1 MAVRDAERSS
11 ADERAAQLL
20 RSVGQRVTKPRLAVL
35 ACVLAAKEEHLS
47 ADELL
52 ERVAAADASV
62 HRATVYRTLEGL
74 TAAGLLQ
81 HVHLDRGL
89 TAYHLTDSVR
99 GHTGAP
105 HLHGQCSHCGR
116 IVDFPSDTLSD
127 AAERVAHATG
137 FTLDP
142 AHVALSGLCIDCKG
156 SQHHH

>member
-1 MAVRDAERSS
+1 MAVRAAELSVV
-11 ADERAAQLL
+11 DERAAQLL

-74 TAAGLLQ
+74 TAAGVLQ

-89 TAYHLTDSVR
+89 TAYHLTDSVV
-99 GHTGAP
+99 GSSGAP

-116 IVDFPSDTLSD
+116 IVDFPSDVLAG
-127 AAERVAHATG
+127 AAERVASSTG

-142 AHVALSGLCIDCKG
+142 AHVALSGLCAECKG
-156 SQHHH
+156 VQHHH